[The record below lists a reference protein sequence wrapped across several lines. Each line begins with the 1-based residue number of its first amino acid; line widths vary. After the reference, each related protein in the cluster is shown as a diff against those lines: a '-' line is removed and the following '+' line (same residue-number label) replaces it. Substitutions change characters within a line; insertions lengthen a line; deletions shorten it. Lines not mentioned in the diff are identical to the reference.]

1 MRAHAYGVVL
11 RFRFGFQDLA
21 TTVKASRADVVAQ
34 MNFTCGGLYCDARHI
49 QCVVRAVH
57 AALGRGFF
65 VLLDGHVP
73 LLIGTLMR
81 SRHQHVGW

>member
-21 TTVKASRADVVAQ
+21 TAVKASRADMVAQ
-34 MNFTCGGLYCDARHI
+34 MNLTCGGLYCNTWHVE
-49 QCVVRAVH
+49 CVVRTVH
-57 AALGRGFF
+57 AALGRRFF

-73 LLIGTLMR
+73 LLINTLMD
-81 SRHQHVGW
+81 